1 MKARL
6 PLTAA
11 LVAAL
16 FPLNASA
23 QAWIGNSDY
32 SEGIGIRA
40 GNLEL
45 HPSVGAEAGYD
56 SNLFRAAG
64 TAREPVV
71 DVWKLRV
78 TPSLT
83 LSTLGPKRLNGA
95 AGGPIKFSGGAFAS
109 FYQPI
114 AVDSENSEVSKRRN
128 VTLGANGQLDVFPQG
143 RFGFDLQGVYLR
155 TTQTEGRAEDL
166 SGEGFNRDT
175 LRGGAGVTWR
185 PGGRLFEWRAGY
197 LATYH
202 FFENS
207 IYDSLANIHHDF
219 STRGRWR
226 FLPRSALLFEST
238 YTLVRYTQ
246 GTTQQTDG
254 DAVRTRL
261 GFRGLV
267 TYHLALMGMLGWGAT
282 FYEPRPNA
290 IRPRQFDSMLANA
303 EARWFIQPRPDLDS
317 ATVTTGLSS
326 IALGYART
334 FSNSYYGSFY
344 QRDRGY
350 LQLSTFLLGAI
361 AGGVEFGVSRVGYPE
376 VVPPSGVRE
385 PSFSQL
391 RLDGLLFGEYRFT
404 DTLAANATVQ
414 YDQVNSR
421 AVAGEDLAFKRWQAY
436 LGVRWFM

>member
-11 LVAAL
+11 LIAAL

-45 HPSVGAEAGYD
+45 HPSIGAEAGYD
-56 SNLFRAAG
+56 SNLFRASKSEG
-64 TAREPVV
+64 VI

-83 LSTLGPKRLNGA
+83 LTTLGPKRLNAPAEGPVKFT
-95 AGGPIKFSGGAFAS
+95 GGVFAS

-114 AVDSENSEVSKRRN
+114 AVDSQYSEVSKRRN
-128 VTLGANGQLDVFPQG
+128 VSVGADGRLDLFPQG
-143 RFGFDLQGVYLR
+143 KVGFDLEGVYLR
-155 TTQTEGRAEDL
+155 TPQTEGRTDDL
-166 SGEGFNRDT
+166 AGEGFNRDT
-175 LRGGAGVTWR
+175 LRGGVGATWR

-197 LATYH
+197 TATYH
-202 FFENS
+202 FFENQT
-207 IYDSLANIHHDF
+207 YQSLANLHHDF
-219 STRGRWR
+219 ATRGRWR
-226 FLPRSALLFEST
+226 FLPRSALLFESS
-238 YTLVRYTQ
+238 YTLVRYTHSD
-246 GTTQQTDG
+246 TQQTDG
-254 DAVRTRL
+254 DVVRTRL

-267 TYHLALMGMLGWGAT
+267 TYHLALTGMLGWGAS
-282 FYEPRPNA
+282 FYEARPNGIQA
-290 IRPRQFDSMLANA
+290 RQFDSLLANA
-303 EARWFIQPRPDLDS
+303 EARWFIQARPDLDS
-317 ATVTTGLSS
+317 TVVTTGLSS
-326 IALGYART
+326 VALGYART

-350 LQLSTFLLGAI
+350 AQLTTFLLGAV
-361 AGGVEFGVSRVGYPE
+361 AGGVEFGVSRVAYPE
-376 VVPPSGVRE
+376 VVATGFQHD
-385 PSFSQL
+385 SFSQL

-404 DTLAANATVQ
+404 DTFAANATVQ
-414 YDQVNSR
+414 YEQVNSE
-421 AVAGEDLAFKRWQAY
+421 AVNNEALDFKRWQAY